1 MRHTF
6 LLVAALGLIAATG
19 PSALAQESDK
29 TTSPPA
35 TPTTSEPAT
44 QQPATLPGTVAQPA
58 TSGQVISPYAPVYT
72 GGVTPCGGIMPSAP
86 IPGTVQYGSQFP
98 QYQPF
103 AQYGSFPQTMIPP
116 TPYGLVTYGQ
126 PGIQPGQP
134 TAMPVAGS
142 VAGGVIAQPYQS
154 GQLQMNGT
162 TFSGVTYQP
171 YQSGLVLP
179 SGMTS
184 QPIQSGMVFQTGA
197 MGPYSDQPVI
207 LTGFSDG
214 SYVPVTTT
222 TQSGRRGLFG
232 RRR

>member
-1 MRHTF
+1 LTPGGKERQMRHTL

-19 PSALAQESDK
+19 PSALGQDQDRPSQQ
-29 TTSPPA
+29 TTQTPSETTPAALPA
-35 TPTTSEPAT
+35 TF
-44 QQPATLPGTVAQPA
+44 AQPVMP
-58 TSGQVISPYAPVYT
+58 GQVISPYAPAYSGT
-72 GGVTPCGGIMPSAP
+72 VTPCGGIMPSAYV
-86 IPGTVQYGSQFP
+86 PGTVQYGSQFP

-103 AQYGSFPQTMIPP
+103 TQYGSFPQNMTPP

-126 PGIQPGQP
+126 P

-142 VAGGVIAQPYQS
+142 IAGGVIAQPYQT
-154 GQLQMNGT
+154 GQIQLNGT
-162 TFSGVTYQP
+162 TFNGVTYQP

-179 SGMTS
+179 AGMTY
-184 QPIQSGMVFQTGA
+184 QPGTVFQTGA

-207 LTGFSDG
+207 LTADG